1 MATNKNS
8 SKMSLTYK
16 ILAKNLL
23 KGELK
28 AGNEI
33 AVRVNQ
39 TLTQDST
46 GTMAYLQLNA
56 MNVDKV
62 ATEVSVAYVDHN
74 MLQSS
79 FENADD
85 HEFIKTSAAKH
96 NIIF

>member
-1 MATNKNS
+1 MGMN
-8 SKMSLTYK
+8 LTYK
-16 ILAKNLL
+16 ILSNNLI

-33 AVRVNQ
+33 AVRVHQ

-46 GTMAYLQLNA
+46 GTMAYLQLNS
-56 MNVDKV
+56 MNIEDV

-85 HEFIKTSAAKH
+85 HEFIKTPAAINFD
-96 NIIF
+96 NIQT